1 MTSSFGSGR
10 GPVMGP
16 PPAGSAH
23 GGSARGG
30 GGGAL
35 FTSRYTDYRISKPEF
50 HNHTTL
56 GLKDGRCSLGP
67 SR

>member
-1 MTSSFGSGR
+1 
-10 GPVMGP
+10 MGP